1 MPIKILDKIPFE
13 ANINSLYRKLHIQ
26 EGTEES
32 TRVQQLLKEA
42 QGIGRPKVLY
52 KVAFV
57 ESKGDDFVVIDG
69 IRFQSRIMRVNL
81 DQVYRV
87 FPFIATSG
95 RELDEWSDGLTDV
108 LENYW
113 AGTIKEAALASAARV
128 FESEL
133 RDQFN
138 LGHLAS
144 MNPGSL
150 EDWPIDEQK
159 PLFELLGDPIKS
171 IGVELTDSYLMV
183 PIKSISGIKFP
194 TEARYENCQLCQR
207 ENCPGRR
214 APYDPHL
221 YESKYKRV

>member
-13 ANINSLYRKLHIQ
+13 ANINSIYRKLHIQ